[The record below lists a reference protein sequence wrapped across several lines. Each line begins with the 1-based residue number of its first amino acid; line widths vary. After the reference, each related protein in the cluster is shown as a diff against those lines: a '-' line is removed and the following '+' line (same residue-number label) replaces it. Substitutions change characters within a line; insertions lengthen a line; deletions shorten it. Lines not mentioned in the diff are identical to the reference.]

1 MNIID
6 NMLKNLFSGFLKRRR
21 TNRHFKR
28 QQLLESARKGHSSS
42 DVQAASA
49 RVSRNMRRIASDDVA
64 AAIIR
69 LSSHEDGL
77 TQAEADDRRDRF
89 GPNEVA
95 HEKPLPWWLHLWH
108 CYKNPFNLL
117 LTVLAGISFMTD
129 DPTAT
134 AVIGTMVVLSTL
146 IRYVQEGRSNRA
158 AERLKAMVGNTAS
171 ISFSSRICSILSGV
185 SGSR

>member
-1 MNIID
+1 
-6 NMLKNLFSGFLKRRR
+6 
-21 TNRHFKR
+21 
-28 QQLLESARKGHSSS
+28 
-42 DVQAASA
+42 
-49 RVSRNMRRIASDDVA
+49 NMRRIASDDVA

-77 TQAEADDRRDRF
+77 TQVEADDRRDRF

-171 ISFSSRICSILSGV
+171 VIRRQMTEERDIDAGDKNQGANARGCRSTRSIELPI
-185 SGSR
+185 R